1 MWQYD
6 PNLGDLVWVEPVSST
21 PANVPA
27 SIASLVPS
35 GGAVQQNMAT
45 TTQYDPYQYLQ
56 EALKQGFTA
65 EYQMP
70 SSAETGLDPTYQ
82 GSAATFGD
90 IRVTPLTEPVYEGY
104 GDAAYQTGSQ
114 QTGYIVSRPI
124 ENGFFENTVYDNS
137 GNFQRTTITEP
148 ADNGFKDLATL
159 AAMALTA
166 GGAGGLLGGALTGGA
181 LTGTGASALGN
192 ALISGAAGALTGQ
205 DPLKAALLAAGGTFA
220 GGLFGGAEAATPS
233 TLTDAQFIAADA
245 AQLAQQGLAAPQIE
259 QVLQASGV
267 NAVAAI
273 GAADAATA
281 GLSVPEI
288 AQEITLGNRGLFTEA
303 VAPEVPPTAPVE
315 VAPVAPEALQ
325 TIPVTAPTTVASI
338 ADVVAAIPAAVMPQ
352 PEIVSAPLPPLDQQ
366 VTVTGTQQPTV
377 TLEDILAAVVPAA
390 APPAVVSQP
399 EVVAA
404 PVAPAPAQAVEV
416 TAPKAPNDNL
426 AEAIAAVVNPV
437 VQAPVAPS
445 APAEQVVEVP
455 GTKETQNNLEDA
467 IAALVNPV
475 VEAPVVPPANEVVE
489 VTAKKE
495 EPVSVPTTGVSTDL
509 PSEPSGGGVETQDQA
524 TRTEKQNAG
533 LSLDDVMNAL
543 KAFAALSGTGMFG
556 GGGGGGTSQRPF
568 VAPTATVPQGNEDY
582 YRAIQQYYNTYMP
595 QTPRDVATPLQ
606 QWYEGKFGG

>member
-1 MWQYD
+1 MWQFD
-6 PNLGDLVWVEPVSST
+6 PDTREIIWVDDSAQDTENSLFYSPQRFDNALFMPPATVSAPAPAPAVSTQTQQSNGVPTAEQILSQGGGSPVVIDGVLYQPIFDSTGQGETFEQGPLTQILAYKQGETDPGQAYKTYSPTMQEVGTGRFQEVGGFGDL
-21 PANVPA
+21 
-27 SIASLVPS
+27 
-35 GGAVQQNMAT
+35 
-45 TTQYDPYQYLQ
+45 LQ
-56 EALKQGFTA
+56 TA
-65 EYQMP
+65 
-70 SSAETGLDPTYQ
+70 AE
-82 GSAATFGD
+82 
-90 IRVTPLTEPVYEGY
+90 
-104 GDAAYQTGSQ
+104 
-114 QTGYIVSRPI
+114 
-124 ENGFFENTVYDNS
+124 
-137 GNFQRTTITEP
+137 
-148 ADNGFKDLATL
+148 DLAPI

-181 LTGTGASALGN
+181 LTGTAASALGN
-192 ALISGAAGALTGQ
+192 ALISGTAGALTGQ
-205 DPLKAALLAAGGTFA
+205 DPLTAALLSAGGTFA

-245 AQLAQQGLAAPQIE
+245 AQLAGQGLGAAQIE

-273 GAADAATA
+273 GAADAATS

-288 AQEITLGNRGLFTEA
+288 AQEIALGNRGLFTEA
-303 VAPEVPPTAPVE
+303 AAPVAPPPAPVE
-315 VAPVAPEALQ
+315 VAPVVPEALQ
-325 TIPVTAPTTVASI
+325 TVTTTAAAPVASI
-338 ADVVAAIPAAVMPQ
+338 ADIVAAVPAAVTAQ
-352 PEIVSAPLPPLDQQ
+352 PEIVSAPLLPLEQQ
-366 VTVTGTQQPTV
+366 VTVTGSQQPTI
-377 TLEDILAAVVPAA
+377 TLEDILAAV
-390 APPAVVSQP
+390 
-399 EVVAA
+399 AA
-404 PVAPAPAQAVEV
+404 PVAPPPA
-416 TAPKAPNDNL
+416 
-426 AEAIAAVVNPV
+426 PV
-437 VQAPVAPS
+437 VPEPAPVVP

-467 IAALVNPV
+467 IAAFVNPV
-475 VEAPVVPPANEVVE
+475 VEAPVAPSANEVVE

-509 PSEPSGGGVETQDQA
+509 PSQPSGGGVETQDQA

-568 VAPTATVPQGNEDY
+568 VAPTATVPQGTEDY

>member
-1 MWQYD
+1 MAVPTTEEILAQGGGNPVVIDGVLYQPIFDSTGQGETFEQGPLTQILAYKQGETD
-6 PNLGDLVWVEPVSST
+6 PGQAYKTYSPTMQEVGTGRFQEVGGFGDL
-21 PANVPA
+21 
-27 SIASLVPS
+27 
-35 GGAVQQNMAT
+35 
-45 TTQYDPYQYLQ
+45 LQ
-56 EALKQGFTA
+56 TA
-65 EYQMP
+65 
-70 SSAETGLDPTYQ
+70 AE
-82 GSAATFGD
+82 
-90 IRVTPLTEPVYEGY
+90 
-104 GDAAYQTGSQ
+104 
-114 QTGYIVSRPI
+114 
-124 ENGFFENTVYDNS
+124 
-137 GNFQRTTITEP
+137 
-148 ADNGFKDLATL
+148 DLAPI

-181 LTGTGASALGN
+181 LSNTAASALGN
-192 ALISGAAGALTGQ
+192 ALISGTAGALTGQ
-205 DPLKAALLAAGGTFA
+205 DPLTAALLAAGGTYA
-220 GGLFGGAEAATPS
+220 GSLFGGAEAANTS

-325 TIPVTAPTTVASI
+325 TIPITAPAPVASI
-338 ADVVAAIPAAVMPQ
+338 ADIVAAVPAAVMPQ

-366 VTVTGTQQPTV
+366 VTVTGTQQPPV
-377 TLEDILAAVVPAA
+377 TLEDILAAVA
-390 APPAVVSQP
+390 APVAPPPAPQVP
-399 EVVAA
+399 EPA
-404 PVAPAPAQAVEV
+404 PVAPAPAQVVEV
-416 TAPKAPNDNL
+416 TAPEAPKDNL
-426 AEAIAAVVNPV
+426 AEAIAA
-437 VQAPVAPS
+437 
-445 APAEQVVEVP
+445 
-455 GTKETQNNLEDA
+455 
-467 IAALVNPV
+467 IVNPV
-475 VEAPVVPPANEVVE
+475 VEAPVAPPAPADQVIET
-489 VTAKKE
+489 TAKKE

-509 PSEPSGGGVETQDQA
+509 PSQPSGGGVEIQDQA